1 MQYPY
6 NNSKRKFLVDKIVID
21 EKGLRSN
28 VGIILI
34 NRKKEVF
41 IGKRFHHKSWQ
52 FPQGGVD
59 EGESAIST
67 LYREL
72 HEEIGLKINQVKIID
87 ATPSWLTYYLPDRYI
102 RKSKPRCIGQKQKWF
117 LLELTGK
124 ISDINLRLSKK
135 PEFDSWK
142 WIKHTEP
149 SKIVIDFKQEV
160 YQNAFEYFKKYFE

>member
-1 MQYPY
+1 M
-6 NNSKRKFLVDKIVID
+6 ID
-21 EKGLRSN
+21 EQGLRPN
-28 VGIILI
+28 VGMILV
-34 NRKKEVF
+34 NRMKKVF

-59 EGESAIST
+59 DGETPIEA

-72 HEEIGLKINQVKIID
+72 YEEVGLRPQQVKLID
-87 ATPSWLTYYLPDRYI
+87 ATPMWLPYYLPEKFI

-135 PEFDSWK
+135 PEFDSWR
-142 WIKHTEP
+142 WIEHTEP
-149 SKIVIDFKQEV
+149 AKMVIDFKQEV
-160 YQNAFEYFKKYFE
+160 YQNAFDYFKKYFES